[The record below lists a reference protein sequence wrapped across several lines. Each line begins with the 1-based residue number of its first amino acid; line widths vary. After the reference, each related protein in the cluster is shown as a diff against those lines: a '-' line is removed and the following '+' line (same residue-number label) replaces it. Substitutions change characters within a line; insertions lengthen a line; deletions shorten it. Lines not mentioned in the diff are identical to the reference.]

1 MKTNIT
7 TLAILLMLSFVAC
20 VEKIDLELDEIE
32 ARTVIEARITNQS
45 DGHLVIVS
53 KSSGYLSD
61 MPSPRVSD
69 ARVELSDGERIWLF
83 EESAPGEYV
92 PAEGFTGEPGRLYE
106 LLVDTGEEIF
116 RARSLMQQSVE
127 MDSLWVLP
135 HPWISDHYNLIVH
148 FSDPA
153 KAINYY
159 TWNIYRNDQLL
170 TDSLNKMPFTDGEVF
185 NGRYVRAPIYIFQPE
200 DGIPTTGDVIVAEMF
215 SIPQD
220 YFEFLVTMRR
230 NQGSA
235 GGPFVGPP
243 SNTPTNF
250 NNGALGFFVAKSVSK
265 QKLTIE

>member
-1 MKTNIT
+1 MKTNILT
-7 TLAILLMLSFVAC
+7 IVALITLFFVSC

-32 ARTVIEARITNQS
+32 PRTVIEARITNYY
-45 DGHLVIVS
+45 DGHRVIIS

-61 MPSPRVSD
+61 MPSPRISD

-92 PAEGFTGEPGRLYE
+92 PAESFAGQPGRLYE
-106 LLVDTGEEIF
+106 LLVDTGEETY
-116 RARSLMQQSVE
+116 RAQSLMQQPVE

-135 HPWISDHYNLIVH
+135 HPWISDHHNLIVH

-159 TWNIYRNDQLL
+159 AWNVYRNDRLL

-185 NGRYVRAPIYIFQPE
+185 NGRYVSAPIYIFQPE
-200 DGIPTTGDVIVAEMF
+200 DGIPTAGDVVVAEMF

-220 YFEFLVTMRR
+220 YFEFLVAMRG
-230 NQGSA
+230 NQGSV

-243 SNTPTNF
+243 SNIPTNF
-250 NNGALGFFVAKSVSK
+250 DNDALGFFVAKSFSK
-265 QKLTIE
+265 QKLIIE